1 METCIFHDICNE
13 EIAKSTVQNENS
25 MENENNATL
34 M

>member
-13 EIAKSTVQNENS
+13 EIAKLTIKNINS